1 MKPLYG
7 SIKLLG
13 ENNMEQVKQFKK
25 YAYLAL
31 MFAPLVVSLF
41 VVWFLPETIV
51 SRMDLAGNVTAT
63 ASRFSIFLF
72 PILVAILGFAI
83 RVASSSPKLT
93 GGNVRTARSISWILL
108 LLLNVIAYFQFWLY
122 LGGMT
127 VGAQMS
133 RFLTFILGVFFIL
146 IGNLAPKIKENSKHF
161 GFRASWLKN
170 NDVAFRKTQRF
181 FGIASVVAG
190 ILMMLTGIFMG
201 NNVAILVATM
211 IMIILIAVTGG
222 YSYYIAN
229 IEEA

>member
-1 MKPLYG
+1 
-7 SIKLLG
+7 
-13 ENNMEQVKQFKK
+13 MEQVKQFKK

-51 SRMDLAGNVTAT
+51 SRMDIAGNVTAT

-72 PILVAILGFAI
+72 PILVAILGFGI

-108 LLLNVIAYFQFWLY
+108 LLLDVIAYFQFWLY

-170 NDVAFRKTQRF
+170 NNVAFRKTQRF

-229 IEEA
+229 IEAA

>member
-1 MKPLYG
+1 
-7 SIKLLG
+7 
-13 ENNMEQVKQFKK
+13 MEQVKQFKK

-83 RVASSSPKLT
+83 RIASSSPKLT

-108 LLLNVIAYFQFWLY
+108 LLLNVIAYFQFSLY

-127 VGAQMS
+127 AGAQMS
-133 RFLTFILGVFFIL
+133 RFITFILGVFFIL

-170 NDVAFRKTQRF
+170 NDAAFRKTQRF
-181 FGIASVVAG
+181 FGFASMICG
-190 ILMMLTGIFMG
+190 IIFILISLFVTNQLAM
-201 NNVAILVATM
+201 ILVSSVLLLT
-211 IMIILIAVTGG
+211 IGITIV
-222 YSYYIAN
+222 YSYKISK
-229 IEEA
+229 

>member
-1 MKPLYG
+1 
-7 SIKLLG
+7 
-13 ENNMEQVKQFKK
+13 MEQVKQFKK

-72 PILVAILGFAI
+72 PILVAILGFGI
-83 RVASSSPKLT
+83 RIASSSPKLT

-146 IGNLAPKIKENSKHF
+146 VGNLAPKIKENSKHF

-229 IEEA
+229 VEEV

>member
-1 MKPLYG
+1 
-7 SIKLLG
+7 
-13 ENNMEQVKQFKK
+13 MEQVKQFKK

-51 SRMDLAGNVTAT
+51 SRMDIAGNVTAT

-72 PILVAILGFAI
+72 PILVAILGFGI
-83 RVASSSPKLT
+83 RIASSSPKLT

-108 LLLNVIAYFQFWLY
+108 LLLNVIAYFEFWLY

>member
-1 MKPLYG
+1 
-7 SIKLLG
+7 
-13 ENNMEQVKQFKK
+13 MEQVKQFKK

-51 SRMDLAGNVTAT
+51 SRMDIAGNVTAT

-108 LLLNVIAYFQFWLY
+108 LLLDVIAYFQFWLY

>member
-1 MKPLYG
+1 
-7 SIKLLG
+7 
-13 ENNMEQVKQFKK
+13 MEQVKQFKK

-72 PILVAILGFAI
+72 PILVAILGFGI

-108 LLLNVIAYFQFWLY
+108 LLLDVIAYFQFWLY

-229 IEEA
+229 VGEV

>member
-1 MKPLYG
+1 
-7 SIKLLG
+7 
-13 ENNMEQVKQFKK
+13 MEQVKQLKK

-51 SRMDLAGNVTAT
+51 SRMDIAGNVTAT

-72 PILVAILGFAI
+72 PILVAILGFGI
-83 RVASSSPKLT
+83 RIASSSPKLT

-190 ILMMLTGIFMG
+190 VLMMLTGIFMG

-229 IEEA
+229 VEEA

>member
-1 MKPLYG
+1 
-7 SIKLLG
+7 
-13 ENNMEQVKQFKK
+13 MEQVKQFKK

-51 SRMDLAGNVTAT
+51 SRMDIAGNVTAT

-72 PILVAILGFAI
+72 PILVAILGFGI

-122 LGGMT
+122 IGGMT

-229 IEEA
+229 VEEV

>member
-1 MKPLYG
+1 
-7 SIKLLG
+7 
-13 ENNMEQVKQFKK
+13 MEQVKQFKK

-72 PILVAILGFAI
+72 PILVAILGFGI
-83 RVASSSPKLT
+83 RIASSSPKLT

-229 IEEA
+229 VEAA

>member
-1 MKPLYG
+1 
-7 SIKLLG
+7 
-13 ENNMEQVKQFKK
+13 MEQVKQFKK

-72 PILVAILGFAI
+72 PILVAILGFGI
-83 RVASSSPKLT
+83 RIASSSPKLT

-133 RFLTFILGVFFIL
+133 RFITFILGVFFIL

-190 ILMMLTGIFMG
+190 VLMMLTGIFMG

-229 IEEA
+229 VEAE

>member
-1 MKPLYG
+1 
-7 SIKLLG
+7 
-13 ENNMEQVKQFKK
+13 MEQVKQFKK

-51 SRMDLAGNVTAT
+51 SRMDIAGNVTAT

-72 PILVAILGFAI
+72 PVLVAILGFGI
-83 RVASSSPKLT
+83 RIASSSPKLT

-190 ILMMLTGIFMG
+190 ALMMLTGIFMG

-229 IEEA
+229 IEAE

>member
-1 MKPLYG
+1 
-7 SIKLLG
+7 
-13 ENNMEQVKQFKK
+13 MEQVKQFKK

-72 PILVAILGFAI
+72 PILVAILGFGI
-83 RVASSSPKLT
+83 RIASSSPKLT

-170 NDVAFRKTQRF
+170 NDEAFRKTQRF

-229 IEEA
+229 IEAA

>member
-1 MKPLYG
+1 
-7 SIKLLG
+7 
-13 ENNMEQVKQFKK
+13 MEQVKQFKK

-51 SRMDLAGNVTAT
+51 SRMDIAGNVTAT

-72 PILVAILGFAI
+72 PILVAILGFGI

-181 FGIASVVAG
+181 FGIVVAG

-229 IEEA
+229 VEAA

>member
-1 MKPLYG
+1 
-7 SIKLLG
+7 
-13 ENNMEQVKQFKK
+13 MEQVKQFKK

-72 PILVAILGFAI
+72 PILVAILGFGI

-190 ILMMLTGIFMG
+190 ILMMLTGIFMR

-229 IEEA
+229 VEAA

>member
-1 MKPLYG
+1 
-7 SIKLLG
+7 
-13 ENNMEQVKQFKK
+13 MEQVKQFKK

-51 SRMDLAGNVTAT
+51 SRMDIAGNVTAT

-72 PILVAILGFAI
+72 PILVAILGFGI
-83 RVASSSPKLT
+83 RIASSSPKLT

-146 IGNLAPKIKENSKHF
+146 VGNLAPKIKENSKHF

-190 ILMMLTGIFMG
+190 VLMMLTGIFMG

-229 IEEA
+229 VEAE

>member
-1 MKPLYG
+1 
-7 SIKLLG
+7 
-13 ENNMEQVKQFKK
+13 MEQVKQFKK

-72 PILVAILGFAI
+72 PILVAILGFGI
-83 RVASSSPKLT
+83 RIASSSPKLT

-133 RFLTFILGVFFIL
+133 RFITFILGVFFIL

-190 ILMMLTGIFMG
+190 VLMMLTGIFMG

-229 IEEA
+229 VEAA

>member
-1 MKPLYG
+1 
-7 SIKLLG
+7 
-13 ENNMEQVKQFKK
+13 MEQVKQFKK

-51 SRMDLAGNVTAT
+51 SRMDIAGNVTAT

-108 LLLNVIAYFQFWLY
+108 LSLNVIAYFQFWLY

-229 IEEA
+229 VEEI

>member
-1 MKPLYG
+1 
-7 SIKLLG
+7 
-13 ENNMEQVKQFKK
+13 MEQVKQFKK

-72 PILVAILGFAI
+72 PILVAILGFGI
-83 RVASSSPKLT
+83 RIASSSPKLT

-201 NNVAILVATM
+201 NNVDILVATM

>member
-1 MKPLYG
+1 
-7 SIKLLG
+7 
-13 ENNMEQVKQFKK
+13 MEQVKQFKK

-51 SRMDLAGNVTAT
+51 SRMDIAGNVTAT

-72 PILVAILGFAI
+72 PILVAILGFGI

-93 GGNVRTARSISWILL
+93 GGNVRTARSISWMLL

>member
-1 MKPLYG
+1 
-7 SIKLLG
+7 
-13 ENNMEQVKQFKK
+13 MEQVKQFKK

-51 SRMDLAGNVTAT
+51 SRMDIAGNVTAT

-72 PILVAILGFAI
+72 PILVAILGLGI

-108 LLLNVIAYFQFWLY
+108 LLLDVIAYFQFWLY

>member
-1 MKPLYG
+1 
-7 SIKLLG
+7 
-13 ENNMEQVKQFKK
+13 MEQVKQFKK

-72 PILVAILGFAI
+72 PILVAILGFGI

-108 LLLNVIAYFQFWLY
+108 LLLDVIAYFQFWLY

-229 IEEA
+229 VEEI

>member
-1 MKPLYG
+1 
-7 SIKLLG
+7 
-13 ENNMEQVKQFKK
+13 MEQVKQFKK

-51 SRMDLAGNVTAT
+51 SRMDIAGNVTAT

-72 PILVAILGFAI
+72 PILVAILGFGI

-222 YSYYIAN
+222 YSYYISN
-229 IEEA
+229 IEAE

>member
-1 MKPLYG
+1 
-7 SIKLLG
+7 
-13 ENNMEQVKQFKK
+13 MEQVKQFKK

-51 SRMDLAGNVTAT
+51 SRMDIAGNVTAT

-72 PILVAILGFAI
+72 PILVAILGFGI
-83 RVASSSPKLT
+83 RIASSSPKLT

-190 ILMMLTGIFMG
+190 VLMMLTGIFMG

-229 IEEA
+229 VGEV

>member
-1 MKPLYG
+1 
-7 SIKLLG
+7 
-13 ENNMEQVKQFKK
+13 MEQVKQLKK

-51 SRMDLAGNVTAT
+51 SRMDIAGNVTAT

-72 PILVAILGFAI
+72 PILVAILGFGI

-108 LLLNVIAYFQFWLY
+108 LLLDVIAYFQFWLY

>member
-1 MKPLYG
+1 
-7 SIKLLG
+7 
-13 ENNMEQVKQFKK
+13 MEQVKQFKK

-51 SRMDLAGNVTAT
+51 SRMDIAGNVTAT

-72 PILVAILGFAI
+72 PILVAILGFGI

-229 IEEA
+229 VEEV

>member
-1 MKPLYG
+1 
-7 SIKLLG
+7 
-13 ENNMEQVKQFKK
+13 MEQVKQLKK

-72 PILVAILGFAI
+72 PILVAILGFGI
-83 RVASSSPKLT
+83 RIASSSPKLT

>member
-1 MKPLYG
+1 
-7 SIKLLG
+7 
-13 ENNMEQVKQFKK
+13 MEQVKQFKK

-51 SRMDLAGNVTAT
+51 SRMDIAGNVTAT

-72 PILVAILGFAI
+72 PILVAILGFGI
-83 RVASSSPKLT
+83 RIASSSPKLT

-170 NDVAFRKTQRF
+170 NDAAFRKTQRF

-190 ILMMLTGIFMG
+190 ILMMLT
-201 NNVAILVATM
+201 
-211 IMIILIAVTGG
+211 
-222 YSYYIAN
+222 
-229 IEEA
+229 

>member
-1 MKPLYG
+1 M
-7 SIKLLG
+7 
-13 ENNMEQVKQFKK
+13 
-25 YAYLAL
+25 
-31 MFAPLVVSLF
+31 
-41 VVWFLPETIV
+41 
-51 SRMDLAGNVTAT
+51 
-63 ASRFSIFLF
+63 
-72 PILVAILGFAI
+72 
-83 RVASSSPKLT
+83 
-93 GGNVRTARSISWILL
+93 RTARSISWILL

-201 NNVAILVATM
+201 NNVAILVTTM

-229 IEEA
+229 VEAE

>member
-1 MKPLYG
+1 
-7 SIKLLG
+7 
-13 ENNMEQVKQFKK
+13 MEQVKQFKK

-72 PILVAILGFAI
+72 PILVAILGFGI

-181 FGIASVVAG
+181 FGIASVAAG

-229 IEEA
+229 IEAE

>member
-1 MKPLYG
+1 
-7 SIKLLG
+7 
-13 ENNMEQVKQFKK
+13 MEQVKQFKK

-51 SRMDLAGNVTAT
+51 SRMDIAGNVTAT

-72 PILVAILGFAI
+72 PILVAILGFGI

-108 LLLNVIAYFQFWLY
+108 LLLDVIAYFQFWLY

-229 IEEA
+229 VEEV

>member
-1 MKPLYG
+1 
-7 SIKLLG
+7 
-13 ENNMEQVKQFKK
+13 MEQVKQFKK

-51 SRMDLAGNVTAT
+51 SRMDIAGNVTAT

-72 PILVAILGFAI
+72 PILVAILGFGI
-83 RVASSSPKLT
+83 RIASSSPKLT
-93 GGNVRTARSISWILL
+93 GGNVRTTRSISWILL

-229 IEEA
+229 VEEA

>member
-1 MKPLYG
+1 
-7 SIKLLG
+7 
-13 ENNMEQVKQFKK
+13 
-25 YAYLAL
+25 
-31 MFAPLVVSLF
+31 

-51 SRMDLAGNVTAT
+51 SRMDIAGNVTAT

-72 PILVAILGFAI
+72 PILVAILGFGI
-83 RVASSSPKLT
+83 RIASSSPKLT

>member
-1 MKPLYG
+1 
-7 SIKLLG
+7 
-13 ENNMEQVKQFKK
+13 MEQVKQFKK

-51 SRMDLAGNVTAT
+51 SRMDIAGNVTAT

-72 PILVAILGFAI
+72 PILVAILGFGI
-83 RVASSSPKLT
+83 RIASSSPKLT

-229 IEEA
+229 VEEI

>member
-1 MKPLYG
+1 
-7 SIKLLG
+7 
-13 ENNMEQVKQFKK
+13 MEQVKQFKK

-93 GGNVRTARSISWILL
+93 GGNVRTARSIIWILL

-229 IEEA
+229 IEAA

>member
-1 MKPLYG
+1 
-7 SIKLLG
+7 
-13 ENNMEQVKQFKK
+13 MEQVKQFKK

-51 SRMDLAGNVTAT
+51 SRMDIAGNVTAT

-72 PILVAILGFAI
+72 PILVAILGFGI
-83 RVASSSPKLT
+83 RIASSSPKLT

-229 IEEA
+229 IEEG

>member
-1 MKPLYG
+1 
-7 SIKLLG
+7 
-13 ENNMEQVKQFKK
+13 
-25 YAYLAL
+25 

-41 VVWFLPETIV
+41 LVWFLPETIV
-51 SRMDLAGNVTAT
+51 SRMDIAGNVTAT

-72 PILVAILGFAI
+72 PILVAILGFGI
-83 RVASSSPKLT
+83 RIASSSPKLT

-190 ILMMLTGIFMG
+190 VLMMLTGIFMG

-211 IMIILIAVTGG
+211 IMIILITVTGG

-229 IEEA
+229 IEAE

>member
-1 MKPLYG
+1 
-7 SIKLLG
+7 
-13 ENNMEQVKQFKK
+13 MEQVKQLKK

-72 PILVAILGFAI
+72 PILVAILGFGI

-122 LGGMT
+122 LDGMT

-170 NDVAFRKTQRF
+170 NDAAFRKTQHF

>member
-1 MKPLYG
+1 
-7 SIKLLG
+7 
-13 ENNMEQVKQFKK
+13 MEQVKQFKK

-51 SRMDLAGNVTAT
+51 SRMDIAGNVTAT